1 MDLRLADLIT
11 RHCITSGEALQNVPA
26 SSGVSSSFQLSWFNS
41 TAADRFAILKSTR
54 YKQRKVLPDSI
65 ALYVAAVSKTEI
77 KVWAYKQG
85 KRWNG

>member
-41 TAADRFAILKSTR
+41 EIADRFAILKSMR
-54 YKQRKVLPDSI
+54 YIQMVILKDSI
-65 ALYVAAVSKTEI
+65 ALYVAGVSKTKKI
-77 KVWAYKQG
+77 WAYK
-85 KRWNG
+85 